1 MSAEVTE
8 KKKGRFTFSTA
19 YTILALLV
27 VIVAVLTFVI
37 PACFRSCVPPGPSG
51 AWVRHSGNP

>member
-8 KKKGRFTFSTA
+8 KKKGKFTFPTA

-37 PACFRSCVPPGPSG
+37 PACCRSRRTRHAVP
-51 AWVRHSGNP
+51 ATR

>member
-1 MSAEVTE
+1 MPAEVTE
-8 KKKGRFTFSTA
+8 RKKSKFTFPTA

-37 PACFRSCVPPGPSG
+37 PACCRSCVPPGPSG